1 MVTTKKKEKDYGD
14 AKIFVYGTLKQR
26 GCNNMVLKLA
36 GAHFLGYDYIDVQG
50 GVFMD
55 LGAFPALV
63 WPIEGS
69 QADSQIIQGE
79 VWYGPA
85 EALKSC
91 DILEGHPLFFSRS
104 KHWTK
109 IHRKRAWVYSL
120 PETWIAEGNDFLT
133 GAAWKP
139 DKIEQE
145 FWDSQTEGVV

>member
-1 MVTTKKKEKDYGD
+1 
-14 AKIFVYGTLKQR
+14 
-26 GCNNMVLKLA
+26 MVLA
-36 GAHFLGYDYIDVQG
+36 QSGAKFIGYDYIDVQG

-69 QADSQIIQGE
+69 QNDSQIIQGE
-79 VWYGPA
+79 VWYGPS

-120 PETWIAEGNDFLT
+120 PETWIAEGTDFLN
-133 GAAWKP
+133 GEAWKP
-139 DKIEQE
+139 DEIEEQ
-145 FWDSQTEGVV
+145 FWKDQTLAGSLVGVV